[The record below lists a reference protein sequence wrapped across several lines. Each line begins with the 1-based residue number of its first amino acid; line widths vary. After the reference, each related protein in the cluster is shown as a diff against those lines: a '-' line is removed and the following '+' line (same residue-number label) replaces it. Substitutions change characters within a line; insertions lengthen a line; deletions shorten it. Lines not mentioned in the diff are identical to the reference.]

1 MAHKGTTEVMGVVKK
16 TLANALFRVHLE
28 DGREVLAHLAGKMKR
43 YRIRVMTGDKVRLE
57 MTKYDKTKGRIIYRY
72 T

>member
-1 MAHKGTTEVMGVVKK
+1 MVHKGTTEAIGVVKK
-16 TLANALFRVHLE
+16 ALPNTFFRVDLE
-28 DGREVLAHLAGKMKR
+28 DGREVLAHLAGKMKH
-43 YRIRVMTGDKVRLE
+43 YRIRVMPGDKVILE